1 MNDFNDQPH
10 NSDNPSKRAAGELVP
25 KGTATQLT
33 PQNAWNPPAPMW
45 LDPNSG
51 NEGVNVM
58 GFVHSL
64 RRRWLPGVLVGS
76 ILATIVAALMWLLI
90 PTSYEAVGLIK
101 VRRSVRQVMS
111 EYYSRESPDEY
122 SVFKQTQPAMIKS
135 HLVLNAALSALQP
148 KALPMLQDED
158 APVAWLDK
166 ELEVAYMQN
175 SEILRIAMRG
185 EDTEQPIEIV
195 KAVMT
200 AYVEM
205 VGSEDLQTTQQ
216 RVRVLREKKAD
227 IATSIRSTMDSIIK
241 LSEKYG
247 TDDNYQARVRNEIEF
262 SKLNRIERAR
272 DELKRDLQ
280 SIANQIYLTQVHMAS
295 NNGQINPLDL
305 EEHLEMDPEY
315 AQYRLAVKQIR
326 EQIQEVNAGGNVQG
340 GAANQQLS
348 TLLAKYQQRLK
359 NRRKELEP
367 RITIRVNRAR
377 GFDAELEKGNLVLL
391 NADLQAK
398 VELLKRKD
406 TEFTDQLQKVNT
418 LTVANS
424 ELEFNKFELAA
435 LSSAHKEIEEQLER
449 AAVNQS
455 GDEPRIEII
464 QHAVVPDASNFR
476 IKLLGIAASWLGTL
490 GLTVVAIA
498 VWDYIEKHLNSTDE
512 VERGLRLKVL
522 GTLPSLRGGGVRRIF
537 GGPLTEGVITD
548 CMDSVRAAIHYGT
561 KGQQIASLIVTSAS
575 EREGKTMVASQL
587 AVSMARAGLRTLL
600 IDGDLRNPSQHT
612 VFGLP
617 PERGLCEV
625 LRGDVQLEEVIQ
637 STPAES
643 LWILPAGQCDSA
655 SLQAL
660 AGQGTGSV
668 IDWCVGQFD
677 RVIIDCGPVLVGAE
691 AMIYGQH
698 VDGAVLATRRD
709 VSRVNKIEEAS
720 RRLTSVGVQVIGV
733 VVNGCDSETRRN
745 QIALLPN

>member
-90 PTSYEAVGLIK
+90 PTSFEAVGLIK
-101 VRRSVRQVMS
+101 VKRSVRQVMS
-111 EYYSRESPDEY
+111 EFYARESPDEY

-135 HLVLNAALSALQP
+135 HLVLNEAVRKLQP
-148 KALPMLQDED
+148 QALPMLQDED
-158 APVAWLDK
+158 SPVAWLDK
-166 ELEVAYMQN
+166 ELEVAYLQN
-175 SEILRIAMRG
+175 SEILRVAIRG
-185 EDTEQPIEIV
+185 EDTSQPTEIV
-195 KAVMT
+195 KAVMNS
-200 AYVEM
+200 YIDM
-205 VGSEDLQTTQQ
+205 VANDDLRTTQE
-216 RVRVLREKKAD
+216 RVRVLSEKKAD
-227 IATSIRSTMDSIIK
+227 VSTQIRRTMDDIIS
-241 LSEKYG
+241 LAERLGS
-247 TDDNYQARVRNEIEF
+247 DDNFQARVNNEIEF
-262 SKLNRIERAR
+262 AKLSRIDRSRE
-272 DELKRDLQ
+272 ELKRELQ

-295 NNGQINPLDL
+295 ASGEINPIDL
-305 EEHLEMDPEY
+305 ETYLEMDPEY

-326 EQIQEVNAGGNVQG
+326 EQLQEANASGNVQG
-340 GAANQQLS
+340 GAASQQLQE
-348 TLLAKYQQRLK
+348 LLAKYNQRLK
-359 NRRKELEP
+359 NRRKEIEP
-367 RITIRVNRAR
+367 RIVRQHQQRR
-377 GFDAELEKGNLVLL
+377 GHDEELEKGNLVLL

-398 VELLKRKD
+398 LQLLERKD
-406 TEFTDQLQKVNT
+406 AEYQDQLQKVNT
-418 LTVANS
+418 LSIASS

-449 AAVNQS
+449 ARVNQA
-455 GDEPRIEII
+455 GDEKRIEVI
-464 QHAVVPDASNFR
+464 QPAVVPDASNFR

-498 VWDYIEKHLNSTDE
+498 VWDYIEKHLNTTDE
-512 VERGLRLKVL
+512 IERGLRLKVL

-537 GGPLTEGVITD
+537 GGPLTEGAITD
-548 CMDSVRAAIHYGT
+548 SMDSIRAAIHYGN
-561 KGQQIASLIVTSAS
+561 KGQQINSLIVTSAA

-617 PERGLCEV
+617 PERGLSEV

-660 AGQGTGSV
+660 AGPGTGS
-668 IDWCVGQFD
+668 IIEWCVGQFD

-709 VSRVNKIEEAS
+709 VSRMNKIEEAS
-720 RRLTSVGVQVIGV
+720 RRLTSVGVQVVGV
-733 VVNGCDSETRRN
+733 VVNGCESETRRN